1 MTNRGHTIHAGMDKL
16 TAVGGPLDGSPVE
29 QYRQGRKLMSG
40 TLVNLIV
47 QVIAGAIGGNVAGT
61 AGGNT
66 INLGAVLNSVV
77 GAIGGGVG
85 GQILTALIPM
95 LSGPAGNIDITAL
108 VGQAAGG
115 GVAGAILTAI
125 VGVIKNKMAA

>member
-1 MTNRGHTIHAGMDKL
+1 MAITRSNSLGQGEDFDVGNARKSHRSNHCRFAG
-16 TAVGGPLDGSPVE
+16 S
-29 QYRQGRKLMSG
+29 
-40 TLVNLIV
+40 
-47 QVIAGAIGGNVAGT
+47 

-66 INLGAVLNSVV
+66 VNLGAVLNSIV

-95 LSGPAGNIDITAL
+95 LSGTAGNIDIGAL

-125 VGVIKNKMAA
+125 VGMIKNKVTS

>member
-1 MTNRGHTIHAGMDKL
+1 
-16 TAVGGPLDGSPVE
+16 
-29 QYRQGRKLMSG
+29 MSG

-47 QVIAGAIGGNVAGT
+47 QIVAGAIGGNVAGA
-61 AGGNT
+61 AGKNFD
-66 INLGAVLNSVV
+66 LGAALNSLV

-85 GQILTALIPM
+85 GQILTALIPF
-95 LSGPAGNIDITAL
+95 LTAAGNNVDIGAL

-125 VGVIKNKMAA
+125 VGAIKNRSAT